1 MPWVTQ
7 SIMYKFT
14 KLHLNLIT
22 QKSKWPLR
30 SECTKMNKMHRCAL
44 SLCGGFPLY
53 LLVFPFVYQFNS
65 RIEALVCSKSVHHL
79 QMTSSEGFQHPL
91 AIISEYVC
99 CGCYMIKN
107 VAFTPVSFAVLKWVV
122 CLSVQVPFE

>member
-1 MPWVTQ
+1 
-7 SIMYKFT
+7 MYKFT
-14 KLHLNLIT
+14 KLHLKLIT

-79 QMTSSEGFQHPL
+79 QMTSSEGFQQHFS
-91 AIISEYVC
+91 IISKSVC
-99 CGCYMIKN
+99 CGLYIKKN
-107 VAFTPVSFAVLKWVV
+107 VAFTVISLAVLK
-122 CLSVQVPFE
+122 CDDFLISSTAI